1 MYEYPPQNIKKT
13 AHRLLIFSV
22 CRFNFLPICK
32 QTSELLIRCAILV
45 FVLRTV
51 AMFTPEEFAKTKKLE
66 TKMENELSR
75 Y

>member
-1 MYEYPPQNIKKT
+1 M
-13 AHRLLIFSV
+13 

-32 QTSELLIRCAILV
+32 QIARLLIRYAILV

-51 AMFTPEEFAKTKKLE
+51 AMFTPEELAKTKKLA